1 MGHYRPNV
9 RDLEFNLFEVFRVQD
24 QMTATATEGGADEE
38 TARGVLRELAAQ
50 AAGPLG
56 ESFVD
61 ATATLR
67 SSIRRRIRSPCRTR

>member
-1 MGHYRPNV
+1 MGHYRPKCV
-9 RDLEFNLFEVFRVQD
+9 TWSSTSSRCPVQD

-38 TARGVLRELAAQ
+38 TARCVLQELAAQ

-61 ATATLR
+61 ADRNPPVFDPATH
-67 SSIRRRIRSPCRTR
+67 RSPCRTR